1 MEEYFDV
8 LNEKGEYTGK
18 IETREKCHREGL
30 WHKAVVVFII
40 NSKGQ
45 VLLQKRSANK
55 KMWPNTWDVTAGGHV
70 LAGEFGFQSIL
81 RECEE
86 ELGIKLNKNDITFI
100 GAGIST
106 NIKGNIV
113 NNHFICVILYLEAS
127 ISTISPIST
136 IFFLSKMLF
145 EKSNVRLL
153 ILSPNS
159 IIQTPNTLPRKTKL
173 TGDLCSRRNQYN
185 FCMEIC
191 CYGKIAE

>member
-18 IETREKCHREGL
+18 IESREKCHRKGL

-55 KMWPNTWDVTAGGHV
+55 KLWPNTWDVTVGGHV

-113 NNHFICVILYLEAS
+113 NNHFNEYYVANKEINE
-127 ISTISPIST
+127 
-136 IFFLSKMLF
+136 
-145 EKSNVRLL
+145 
-153 ILSPNS
+153 
-159 IIQTPNTLPRKTKL
+159 TKL
-173 TGDLCSRRNQYN
+173 KLQEEEVSEVRWINKNDIIAKIKDNYN
-185 FCMEIC
+185 GITDKEGCWEYLIK
-191 CYGKIAE
+191 YYEWLEKQ